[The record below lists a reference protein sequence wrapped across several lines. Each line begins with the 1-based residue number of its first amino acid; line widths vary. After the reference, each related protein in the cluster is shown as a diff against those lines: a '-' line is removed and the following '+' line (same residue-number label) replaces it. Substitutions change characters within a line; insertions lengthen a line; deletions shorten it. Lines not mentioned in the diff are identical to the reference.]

1 MKRYYFSIRF
11 LPERADYEL
20 LAGRCISTMHG
31 FLSQERNHSF
41 KNSVGVA
48 FPHWNE
54 KNIGDVTTFVSEHE
68 SVLTGLFYQPYFSTM
83 MKEGLFDLSPIALVP
98 EDVVDARFVYNKTI
112 QKIFNGSKK
121 RRIKRA
127 LERAEAQ
134 GTGYVPKPAEDR
146 EFEPF
151 HCIPIDSHSTG
162 QQFILHIQRQFTDNV
177 GDENQFNSYGFA
189 SNERWTG
196 TVPLF

>member
-151 HCIPIDSHSTG
+151 HSIPIDSHSTG

>member
-1 MKRYYFSIRF
+1 MKRYYFSTRF

-20 LAGRCISTMHG
+20 LAGCCISAMHG

-48 FPHWNE
+48 FPRWNE
-54 KNIGDVTTFVSEHE
+54 KNIGDLIMFVSEHE
-68 SVLTGLFYQPYFSTM
+68 SILTGLFYQPYFSTM
-83 MKEGLFDLSPIALVP
+83 MKEGLFDVSPIALVP
-98 EDVVDARFVYNKTI
+98 EGVVDARFVYNKTI
-112 QKIFNGSKK
+112 QKMFNGSKK
-121 RRIKRA
+121 RRIKRV

-134 GTGYVPKPAEDR
+134 GTGYVPKPAEER
-146 EFEPF
+146 EFDPF